1 MTRIDIKIVCEAISV
16 EREIIERSNEII
28 LKMMQRRIIFPRG
41 KSKSLIFFC
50 ISFTLIFFSIFPC
63 IALPTIVIVI
73 VVAHLQSKRQ
83 KLKKRH
89 LAISLKSEKEQQ
101 LLLSQ

>member
-1 MTRIDIKIVCEAISV
+1 MTRIDIKIVCEAIAI
-16 EREIIERSNEII
+16 EREIIERSREII
-28 LKMMQRRIIFPRG
+28 LKMKQRKLTFPRR
-41 KSKSLIFFC
+41 KSKSLIFFLFQFY
-50 ISFTLIFFSIFPC
+50 IDFFSISPC

-83 KLKKRH
+83 KLKKRL

>member
-1 MTRIDIKIVCEAISV
+1 MIRIDIKIVCESIAI
-16 EREIIERSNEII
+16 EREIIERSREII
-28 LKMMQRRIIFPRG
+28 LKMKQIYID
-41 KSKSLIFFC
+41 
-50 ISFTLIFFSIFPC
+50 FFSISPC

-73 VVAHLQSKRQ
+73 VVAYLQSKRQ
-83 KLKKRH
+83 KLKKRL